1 MGSYLPGD
9 AVYIRTAVQ
18 SVDPKNSNL
27 YVLMTNRG
35 KFYANELED
44 KMIMDPNDGFTS
56 TEFFNICYYIVHRM
70 TKETRKIAFGYETL
84 DEIIESY
91 TMNVILTKYRTYLAD
106 NDTTVGDMVS
116 YIPEGDHENEYTCC
130 VFKVIPN
137 EDITLNKYQLYD
149 ANNNSYYLAGRS
161 EITKTGST
169 ADIADLMDQLADK
182 IREVG

>member
-70 TKETRKIAFGYETL
+70 TDDARQIAFGYTTL

-91 TMNVILTKYRTYLAD
+91 NMNTILAKYKTYLED
-106 NDTTVGDMVS
+106 NDTVVGDMVS
-116 YIPEGDHENEYTCC
+116 YIPEKDHENEYTCC

-149 ANNNSYYLAGRS
+149 ANNNSYYLAGRA
-161 EITKTGST
+161 EITKTGAT
-169 ADIADLMDQLADK
+169 ADIANLMDQLVDK
-182 IREVG
+182 IKEVG